1 MKGKIKIKNNKL
13 YYIGGL
19 VYMRLKVRYIL
30 FVIYICGN
38 IFFYVFNFVEGYLKF
53 FVIFWYLMLKER

>member
-1 MKGKIKIKNNKL
+1 MKEKIKIKNNKL

-30 FVIYICGN
+30 FVVYICGN
-38 IFFYVFNFVEGYLKF
+38 IFFMYLILLK
-53 FVIFWYLMLKER
+53 VI